1 MLRARGSL
9 ETRPLNPLASNP
21 QMFRPMPTDF
31 STIDLAAFNAA
42 QGVIVAA
49 LRDRCCQWEQDSAD
63 AAAGGKLN
71 AASMIQHWAFA
82 ADLLSTTIST
92 EFANLFSKALN
103 ARFGVL
109 TPTTHHS
116 GAGCGCSGGRSSTGC
131 DLTGCCLIAF
141 EYPVQH
147 LSDTA
152 NTLLCLDSHILGI
165 SHSKNFCLHRR
176 GCLRANSYQTNNVY
190 WQL

>member
-63 AAAGGKLN
+63 AA
-71 AASMIQHWAFA
+71 
-82 ADLLSTTIST
+82 DLLSTTIST
-92 EFANLFSKALN
+92 EFTNLFSKALN